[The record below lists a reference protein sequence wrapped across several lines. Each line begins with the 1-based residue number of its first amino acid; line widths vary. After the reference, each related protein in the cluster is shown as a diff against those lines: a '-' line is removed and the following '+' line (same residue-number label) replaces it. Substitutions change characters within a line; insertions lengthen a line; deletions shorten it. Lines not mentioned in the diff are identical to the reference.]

1 MTFSLL
7 AAATT
12 AAPKAAPARAAA
24 TNPIE
29 DLQRYWDM
37 SVAWVNTH
45 WLQIGIAIGVG
56 LFIYFLL
63 SLLRRIALKHA
74 QSAEGDMSLT
84 HIAGRVIHKTK
95 SLVLAIIAI
104 RLVAGYAQPPAVIM
118 QIVQLVFTVAVVL
131 QGAIWVREI
140 VLGLIQRRA
149 AEGHNETLS
158 NAMGIIRLLISV
170 ALFAIAGI
178 VILDNMG
185 VNVTGLVAGLGI
197 GGIAIGLAAQGIFS
211 DLFASLSIIF
221 DRPFRVGET
230 IKYDTSTA
238 TVERIGLKSTRLRSV
253 NGELLVISNTNLL
266 AKEITNFAHLHRRRV
281 TFMIG
286 VIYQTTPA
294 MLRDLPALLEEQ
306 VKAAGQEFIRSSFVT
321 FGPSSLDFELLF
333 DVFSDDYD
341 VVTAARTD
349 VAIRLFE
356 TLAGAGYEF
365 AYPTPTTFTAAPD
378 GTMILPYAETVTM
391 KTPKPPKADATAP

>member
-1 MTFSLL
+1 M
-7 AAATT
+7 A
-12 AAPKAAPARAAA
+12 
-24 TNPIE
+24 
-29 DLQRYWDM
+29 DLQHYWDA
-37 SVAWVNTH
+37 SVAWVNSH
-45 WLQIGIAIGVG
+45 WLQIGIAIGAG
-56 LFIYFLL
+56 LIIYFLL
-63 SLLRRIALKHA
+63 SMARRFALKHA
-74 QSAEGDMSLT
+74 MSAEGEMTFT
-84 HIAGRVIHKTK
+84 HIAGRVLHKTK
-95 SLVLAIIAI
+95 SFVLAIVAI
-104 RLVAGYAQPPAVIM
+104 RLVAGYAQPPAVIL
-118 QIVQLVFTVAVVL
+118 QLVQFVFTISVVL
-131 QGAIWVREI
+131 QVAIWAREI

-149 AEGHNETLS
+149 AEGNNETLS

-185 VNVTGLVAGLGI
+185 VNVTGLIAGLGI

-266 AKEITNFAHLHRRRV
+266 SKEITNFAHLHRRRV
-281 TFMIG
+281 TFAIG

-294 MLRDLPALLEEQ
+294 MLRALPELLEEQ
-306 VKAAGQEFIRSSFVT
+306 VKAAGHEFIRSSFT
-321 FGPSSLDFELLF
+321 GFGPSSLDFELLF
-333 DVFSDDYD
+333 DVFSDQYD
-341 VVTAARTD
+341 VVAAARTD

-356 TLAGAGYEF
+356 ALSAAGYDF
-365 AYPTPTTFTAAPD
+365 AYPTQTTFTAAPD
-378 GTMILPYAETVTM
+378 GTMIMPYPES
-391 KTPKPPKADATAP
+391 PKPRTSAAKPAKPD